1 MRCRR
6 CWRVADPLLI
16 GATGMVGTLVMQQAN
31 GRPLTALMR
40 RAADAPTGVNVEVA
54 DSAGR
59 PARITALRPDTL
71 ICCIGTTRRK
81 AGSGEAFRAVDQH
94 LVLAAAEAGAGA
106 GARQMIVMT
115 SIGASAQSRNLYLNA
130 KGLVEQGVSAMG
142 FGRVDMLR
150 PGLLIGERGE
160 RRLAEGIAQLAA
172 PLSDALMF
180 GGLRQYRSI
189 RAEVVARAIWALAQQ
204 TAPGR
209 FVHTHDALMAL
220 GS

>member
-54 DSAGR
+54 DSADW

-81 AGSGEAFRAVDQH
+81 AGSDEAFRAVDQH
-94 LVLAAAEAGAGA
+94 LVLAAAQAAADA
-106 GARQMIVMT
+106 GARQIIVMT
-115 SIGASAQSRNLYLNA
+115 SVGASAKSSNLYLNA
-130 KGLVEQGVSAMG
+130 KGLVQQGIAAMA
-142 FGRVDMLR
+142 FDRVDIVQ
-150 PGLLIGERGE
+150 PGLLIGDRGE
-160 RRLAEGIAQLAA
+160 RRLAEGIAQFAA
-172 PLSDALMF
+172 PLSDALML
-180 GGLRQYRSI
+180 GSLRKYRSI
-189 RAEVVARAIWALAQQ
+189 RGEVIARAIWALLGDA
-204 TAPGR
+204 TPGR
-209 FVHTHDALMAL
+209 FVHQHDDLMRL
-220 GS
+220 GA